1 MKKYFCDF
9 CEQEMLS
16 PWLTIQIDDSVILHY
31 CRKCAERILA
41 AIQEMEERKEGE
53 E

>member
-1 MKKYFCDF
+1 MRRYFCDY

-31 CRKCAERILA
+31 CRNCAEIILA
-41 AIQEMEERKEGE
+41 AIQKMEETKEE
-53 E
+53 EK